1 MQKRILRRAQQP
13 HTLTTLPPLLQR
25 IYAARNIKTAA
36 DIDRSL
42 AALLPYQSLQD
53 IDKATARLVKAIL
66 HDEKILI
73 IGDFDAD
80 GATATALAVSA
91 LRRFGAKRVD
101 FLVPNR
107 FTFGYGL
114 TPEIVK
120 VAQVHSPAVIVTVD
134 NGIASIEGVQCA
146 NQFGI
151 DVVITDHH
159 LQGAVL
165 PAACAIVNPNRHG
178 DAFESKALAG
188 VGVIFY
194 VMAAL
199 RAALEAEKY
208 FSEKPSMAEFLDL
221 VALGTVADVVP
232 LDKNNRILVHQGLQR
247 IRAGQA
253 RPGIRALL
261 QIAGRSPQK
270 LNAMDLGFSV
280 GPRLNAAGRL
290 DDMSLGIQC
299 LLETDE
305 EKALVLAKSLNT
317 LNQERRA
324 IEDTMKTEAFEIVD
338 RMNLVSTLPV
348 GICLYEPHWHQGIVG
363 LVASR
368 VKEKL
373 HRPVIAF
380 AKADE
385 TILKGSARSVKQVHI
400 RDVLDEI
407 ATQHPALLSKFGG
420 HAMAAGL
427 TISAKD
433 FEAFSRIFSE
443 TVSKYLS
450 ADQLQPIIETDGELS
465 PEEFTLTNAEL
476 MQEAGPFGQQ
486 FPEPLF
492 DGEFEV
498 LSQRLVGE
506 KHLKMS
512 LKPIN
517 GAYPVDAI
525 AFQVDTQ
532 RWPNNRISRAKMA
545 YRLASNE
552 YQGRV
557 GLQLVVEELL

>member
-253 RPGIRALL
+253 RMGMHALL
-261 QIAGRSPQK
+261 QIAGRRFER
-270 LNAMDLGFSV
+270 LRATDLGFSI

-290 DDMSLGIQC
+290 DDMSIGVAC
-299 LLETDE
+299 LLDE
-305 EKALVLAKSLNT
+305 DEARALALAVRLDELNK
-317 LNQERRA
+317 ERRVV
-324 IEDTMKTEAFEIVD
+324 EKKMQEEAFSAVQALHLD
-338 RMNLVSTLPV
+338 QRLPV
-348 GICLYEPHWHQGIVG
+348 GVCLYQEAWHQGVVG
-363 LVASR
+363 LVAAR
-368 VKEKL
+368 VKEKI

-385 TILKGSARSVKQVHI
+385 TMLKGSARSVPGLHI
-400 RDVLDEI
+400 CTVL
-407 ATQHPALLSKFGG
+407 
-420 HAMAAGL
+420 
-427 TISAKD
+427 
-433 FEAFSRIFSE
+433 
-443 TVSKYLS
+443 
-450 ADQLQPIIETDGELS
+450 
-465 PEEFTLTNAEL
+465 N
-476 MQEAGPFGQQ
+476 
-486 FPEPLF
+486 
-492 DGEFEV
+492 
-498 LSQRLVGE
+498 
-506 KHLKMS
+506 
-512 LKPIN
+512 
-517 GAYPVDAI
+517 
-525 AFQVDTQ
+525 
-532 RWPNNRISRAKMA
+532 
-545 YRLASNE
+545 
-552 YQGRV
+552 
-557 GLQLVVEELL
+557 